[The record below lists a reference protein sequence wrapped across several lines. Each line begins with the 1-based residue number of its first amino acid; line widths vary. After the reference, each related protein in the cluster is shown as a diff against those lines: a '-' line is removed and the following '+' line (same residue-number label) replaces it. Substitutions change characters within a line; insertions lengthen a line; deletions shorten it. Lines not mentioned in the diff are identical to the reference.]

1 MPDIRA
7 AREADGAHIA
17 AIYNHYIS
25 HTMVTFEETPLAAEE
40 LAARV
45 RDVQAAGLPWLVAE
59 ADGAIAGYAYAGK
72 WETRSG
78 YRFTVESSVYVAPG
92 RTGQGIGP
100 ALYRELLELLR
111 QRHIKIV
118 IGGIALPNAASVGLH
133 ERFGFV
139 KVAQFREVGVKF
151 RRWMDVGYWQLTL
164 DGPAGI
170 ADGSVDPESPPFIP
184 RSLDLAPNRR

>member
-1 MPDIRA
+1 LPDIRA
-7 AREADGAHIA
+7 ARETDGAAIV

-25 HTMVTFEETPLAAEE
+25 NTMVTFEETPLSAEE
-40 LAARV
+40 LSTRV

-59 ADGAIAGYAYAGK
+59 QDGAIVGYAYAGK

-100 ALYRELLELLR
+100 ALYQELLELLR

-118 IGGIALPNAASVGLH
+118 IGGIALPNAASVALH

-164 DGPAGI
+164 DGPPGV
-170 ADGSVDPESPPFIP
+170 ADGSVDPESAPFGT
-184 RSLDLAPNRR
+184 R